1 MLTKIFRYI
10 IFRFAEGA
18 KENFTTTVVDYFQ
31 KRYKYKL
38 KYIYWP
44 CLQCGSSRDIF
55 LPMEVP
61 FQNLIININIKVLI
75 ISFFFR
81 FARFYQGKGTVGSL
95 LRDRQLSY

>member
-1 MLTKIFRYI
+1 MLTKIFPYI

-75 ISFFFR
+75 ISFFLGLQDFTR
-81 FARFYQGKGTVGSL
+81 AKVLSEAYYETGS
-95 LRDRQLSY
+95 